1 MVHHPDGEL
10 GDEDLGHGEDDEDI
24 SEDDGN
30 AEEEEEERPVVLLL
44 ERVAVV
50 DQGGGEVELVIVGGE
65 QSGQVD
71 QAPAH
76 TSTSHNHPS
85 RLQVKLDT

>member
-44 ERVAVV
+44 QRVALVV
-50 DQGGGEVELVIVGGE
+50 QGEVEVVIVEGK
-65 QSGQVD
+65 SGQVD
-71 QAPAH
+71 QAPVCSAH
-76 TSTSHNHPS
+76 NSTSDNHRPS
-85 RLQVKLDT
+85 GT